1 MEGDACAS
9 LWLVCFKG
17 HFFLH
22 LQCKE
27 IIACKYFSGTD
38 FLLEI
43 AADSAPAVHI
53 VGYLEAGPA
62 FAPDVAPRQGGHS
75 PPVLPPHRV
84 ASAFCH
90 RMW

>member
-1 MEGDACAS
+1 MEGDARAP

-17 HFFLH
+17 HFFLR
-22 LQCKE
+22 LQRKE
-27 IIACKYFSGTD
+27 IIVCKSFSGTD

-53 VGYLEAGPA
+53 ARYSEAGPA
-62 FAPDVAPRQGGHS
+62 FAPDVAPRRGGRS
-75 PPVLPPHRV
+75 PPVLPPRRV
-84 ASAFCH
+84 ASAFCC